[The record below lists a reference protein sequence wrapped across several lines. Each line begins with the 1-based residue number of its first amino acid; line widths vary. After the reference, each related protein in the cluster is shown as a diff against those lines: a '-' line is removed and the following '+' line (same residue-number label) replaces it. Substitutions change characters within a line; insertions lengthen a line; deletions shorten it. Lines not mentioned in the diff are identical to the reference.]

1 MREKYDHLRYELKFL
16 LSNYAADLIEK
27 RLATVM
33 DADRHA
39 DGRGGY
45 FIRSLYFDDQHWT
58 AYRDKLS
65 GVEKRA
71 KYRIRFYNHDDSFL
85 SFEKKEKIRDMTR
98 KTGVRIDRALAER
111 MITNGDI
118 GGRGDDLLREFAALY
133 RGGLRPRVL
142 VDYDRTVFVHP
153 LGNTRIT
160 LDRAVRTAP
169 YNAELFDAGL
179 CTLPV
184 LPEGQC
190 VLEVKYD
197 KIIPAFIPRMLEGI
211 PKDRSSVSK
220 YCRCLSIGE

>member
-85 SFEKKEKIRDMTR
+85 SFEKRR
-98 KTGVRIDRALAER
+98 
-111 MITNGDI
+111 
-118 GGRGDDLLREFAALY
+118 
-133 RGGLRPRVL
+133 
-142 VDYDRTVFVHP
+142 
-153 LGNTRIT
+153 
-160 LDRAVRTAP
+160 
-169 YNAELFDAGL
+169 
-179 CTLPV
+179 
-184 LPEGQC
+184 
-190 VLEVKYD
+190 
-197 KIIPAFIPRMLEGI
+197 
-211 PKDRSSVSK
+211 RS
-220 YCRCLSIGE
+220 GT

>member
-16 LSNYAADLIEK
+16 MSNYAAELVER
-27 RLATVM
+27 RLAAVLET
-33 DADRHA
+33 DRHA
-39 DGRGGY
+39 DEHGGY
-45 FIRSLYFDDQHWT
+45 FIRSLYFDDPHWT

-71 KYRIRFYNHDDSFL
+71 KYRIRFYNYDDSFL

-111 MITNGDI
+111 MIAAGAI
-118 GGRGDDLLREFAALY
+118 GERQDDLLREFAALWH
-133 RGGLRPRVL
+133 GGLRPAVL

-153 LGNTRIT
+153 VGNTRIT

-169 YNAELFDAGL
+169 YNTELFSREL

-197 KIIPAFIPRMLEGI
+197 KIIPAFLPRMLEGI